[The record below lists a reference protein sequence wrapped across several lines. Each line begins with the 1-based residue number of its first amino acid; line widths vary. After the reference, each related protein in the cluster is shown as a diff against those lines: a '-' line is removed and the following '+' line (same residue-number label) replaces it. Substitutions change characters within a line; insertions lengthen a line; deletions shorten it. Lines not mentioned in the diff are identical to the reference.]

1 MQRYF
6 SSKKEDNFFILS
18 ENDMYHIKTVMRM
31 RENDKVEVVF
41 NNELYIC
48 SIDKDYNIKEIEK
61 IDIRKNQSIYKILCI
76 PLLQEQKMDFVLQK
90 ATELGIDEIIPI
102 ITTRSVIRLKDN
114 LDKKLTRWQKILKE
128 ASEQSKRLDI
138 PKLNEIKKISDL
150 NIDGLK
156 IVCSTKEKNNTIKK
170 VLQKYSKC
178 DTMVIVVGP
187 EGGLT
192 DVEENLL
199 MQKEFVPVTLGD
211 NILRVETV
219 PIYLL
224 SVMNYELME

>member
-114 LDKKLTRWQKILKE
+114 MDKKLTRWQKIIKE
-128 ASEQSKRLDI
+128 ASEQAKRLDI
-138 PKLNEIKKISDL
+138 PKLNEIKKIDEL

-156 IVCSTKEKNNTIKK
+156 IICSTKEKDNTIKK

-192 DVEENLL
+192 SEEEEKL